1 MLDSLCWSTCVAGP
15 EGLQLYEKETP
26 TQLFPCEYCEIF
38 KIFFFILRTSG
49 DCFMEVFDYD
59 DRIESV
65 KRKNQDKTIFLCFST
80 KVTFMWIEK
89 FDEICNHIS
98 RATKL
103 IVIESLIL

>member
-1 MLDSLCWSTCVAGP
+1 
-15 EGLQLYEKETP
+15 
-26 TQLFPCEYCEIF
+26 
-38 KIFFFILRTSG
+38 
-49 DCFMEVFDYD
+49 MEVFDYD